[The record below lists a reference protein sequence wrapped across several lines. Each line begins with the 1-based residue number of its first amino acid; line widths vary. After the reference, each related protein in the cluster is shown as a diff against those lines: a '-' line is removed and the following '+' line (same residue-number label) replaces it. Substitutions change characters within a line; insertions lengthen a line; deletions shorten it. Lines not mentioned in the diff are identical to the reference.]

1 MKRLILIAILSSS
14 IAPMSCNTDRG
25 TILNMPFFSVF
36 GNKSAAITSFAINGV
51 VGTINGTDITL
62 TLPCDGVL
70 NELRASFTITGE
82 RVEVNGVEQKNG
94 VTRND
99 FTNPVVYTVY
109 TKTGS
114 SKDYTVH
121 VTIANYSAKDITLFS
136 INGIPGDI
144 SGTSISL
151 VLPYGTDPS
160 CLVATYNTTGREV
173 RTGGAIQISGE
184 TPNNFSSP
192 RTYTVEACDGSTQ
205 NYTVIVTIAL
215 NNAKDITAFSILGI
229 NGTIGTNTI
238 SLTVPYGT
246 DRTDLTPAITHTG
259 ASVSPASGESVD
271 FSDPVEYTVT
281 AANGTTKQ
289 YTVTVNVALNDAKD
303 ITEFAILGNNG
314 SINQIDR
321 TITVTVPYLT
331 DKRYLTPAITHT
343 GESVSPLDGSVVD
356 FTNPVVFTV
365 TAADGTTKDYTVTVT
380 VAANPAKDIT
390 AFIIPGASNVIIET
404 NKISLTVPFGSGMT
418 HTPSI
423 TITGISVSPASGIPQ
438 DFSDTVYYT
447 VTAADSSTKVYA
459 VTVTEAPSNAKDI
472 TAFTILGR
480 SGDIEEL
487 GGDINTITVTVP
499 FDAHVESLTPTITHT
514 GASVSPASLAARD
527 FTFPVDYTVTAADG
541 TTKVYTVTVIVEPN
555 DENDITAF
563 SIDGYAGTIGTDTV
577 TLILPYNHGLLGL
590 TPTISVSANATIN
603 PESGVARNFESPVI
617 YTVTAE
623 NGTSKAYTV
632 TVTEDP
638 GDDCDITSFSING
651 RSGTIGSNTISLNLP
666 YGTPKTALGP
676 VIAVSSGASV
686 SPDSGVARDFTNP
699 VAYTVTALNGTT
711 TKEYTVTV
719 TANLNGTYATGYY
732 HDGTNYIACLWN
744 ISEAAPSR
752 IDLESSDSTAVSASV
767 SSDTVYIAGT
777 YGGTPCYWKIS
788 GENATRHDLDGTGT
802 VVVSD
807 SLILGSDLYISGIN
821 DAEAASEACYWVVDL
836 DTDTSSRVS
845 LVGGAGGSAHEMT
858 ESGGILYIAGT
869 AYSSYD
875 TPCYWS
881 IEAGADTQH
890 LVYHGIAYG
899 KTVMIYGS
907 NRIIGGWFD
916 YNSPYTQALTWT
928 YSSAQVPAVE
938 LPPVFTGGSSSYS
951 IVSASLNSG
960 GDRYFA
966 GQRTGMAC
974 YWLNGVIYSLDGD
987 DSSAAY
993 GIKEFD
999 SELYMA
1005 GYVDAQQT
1013 GIPPSAA
1020 ISFSTACVWKKTGPT
1035 VTRIDLDPSTTGE
1048 AAARDVFVKD

>member
-184 TPNNFSSP
+184 SQNDFSSP
-192 RTYTVEACDGSTQ
+192 RIYTVEACDGSTR
-205 NYTVIVTIAL
+205 NYTVTVTVAL
-215 NNAKDITAFSILGI
+215 SSAKDITKFTILGI
-229 NGTIGTNTI
+229 DGTIGTNTI
-238 SLTVPYGT
+238 ALTVPYGT
-246 DRTDLTPAITHTG
+246 DPKYLAPSITHTG
-259 ASVSPASGESVD
+259 AGVSPGSGVVHD
-271 FSDPVEYTVT
+271 FTGPAVYTVT
-281 AANGTTKQ
+281 AAEQ

-303 ITEFAILGNNG
+303 ITGFAILGNNG

-321 TITVTVPYLT
+321 TIDVTVPYLT

-343 GESVSPLDGSVVD
+343 GESVSPLEGSIVD
-356 FTNPVVFTV
+356 FTNPVVYTV

-390 AFIIPGASNVIIET
+390 AFIIPGASNVIIGT
-404 NKISLTVPFGSGMT
+404 NTISLTVPFGSGMT

-423 TITGISVSPASGIPQ
+423 TITGMSVSPASGIPQ

-472 TAFTILGR
+472 TDFTILGR

-487 GGDINTITVTVP
+487 VGDINIITVTVP
-499 FDAHVESLTPTITHT
+499 FGADVESLTPSITHT
-514 GASVSPASLAARD
+514 GASVSPASGAARD

-541 TTKVYTVTVIVEPN
+541 TTKIYTVTVIVEPN

-563 SIDGYAGTIGTDTV
+563 SIGGYAGTIGTDTV
-577 TLILPYNHGLLGL
+577 ALILPYNHGLLGL

-603 PESGVARNFESPVI
+603 PESGVARDFESPVT

-623 NGTSKAYTV
+623 NGAAKTYTV

-638 GDDCDITSFSING
+638 GDDKDITGFSING
-651 RSGTIGSNTISLNLP
+651 RSGTIGTNTIFLNLP
-666 YGTPKTALGP
+666 YGTSKTSLVPTITHTGAGISPASGAARSFEGP
-676 VIAVSSGASV
+676 VE
-686 SPDSGVARDFTNP
+686 
-699 VAYTVTALNGTT
+699 YTVTALNGS
-711 TKEYTVTV
+711 TKNYTVTV
-719 TANLNGTYATGYY
+719 TANLSGTYAVGYY
-732 HDGTNYIACLWN
+732 HDGINYIACLWN

-767 SSDTVYIAGT
+767 SGDTVYIAGT

-788 GENATRHDLDGTGT
+788 GESATRHDLDGTGT

-821 DAEAASEACYWVVDL
+821 DADAASEACYWVVDL